1 MIKCAI
7 CGKKMLMMGYHH
19 LEIHDITMPEYR
31 EVFPDAQITSE
42 ETLQRISQASQAVWD
57 NTSPEGRKERLG
69 RVWATRRARGIVS
82 GSLKGKTY
90 EEIYGPEKA
99 EQLKNLRKE
108 SKFWTQISPE
118 LRRAVNTINAKKAW
132 ATPEQ
137 ARKTAK
143 AQRRK
148 PSLIEIQFA
157 NRLELEFPKQW
168 KYIGDGQVWIG
179 GKNPDFI
186 NINGY
191 KLLIEAYT
199 PYFKNK
205 DYGSVDNYIQQR
217 YSHFK
222 SYGFTTI
229 FVNLYEDWQPAL
241 DIICQSQGG
250 KK

>member
-1 MIKCAI
+1 MITR
-7 CGKKMLMMGYHH
+7 LH
-19 LEIHDITMPEYR
+19 LKTHGTTMSEYR
-31 EVFPDAQITSE
+31 EVFPNAQIVSK
-42 ETLQRISQASQAVWD
+42 ETLQRISNASKVAWANPD
-57 NTSPEGRKERLG
+57 SGLNSNKRGKRS
-69 RVWATRRARGIVS
+69 WATRRARGTDS

-90 EEIYGPEKA
+90 EEIYGVEKA

-108 SKFWTQISPE
+108 SKFWAQISPE
-118 LRRAVNTINAKKAW
+118 LRRAVNTINSKKAW

-137 ARKTAK
+137 ARKTAR

-157 NRLELEFPKQW
+157 NRLELEFPRQW
-168 KYIGDGQVWIG
+168 KYVGDGQVWIG

-186 NINGY
+186 NIDGY

-229 FVNLYEDWQPAL
+229 FVNLYEDWQLAL
-241 DIICQSQGG
+241 DTICQSQGG